1 MKKFFSLLLLF
12 TFVILTSCSDES
24 TTSAKETSLQEL
36 SFVGFETVSM
46 NDSTQ
51 TILIA
56 KEGEYG
62 DSLVVDFVKLTEGM
76 TLYLAADDDPN
87 DPELGERLEET
98 SVIDVTGITSF
109 NVVVLDANRRIDAI
123 WTVTIQEQNA
133 SSSSVAKSSSS
144 RVASSSSEIHSSSSF
159 SVSSSSAMISSS
171 SNRLSSSSVSS
182 SSVVSSSSI
191 SVSSSSIA
199 SSSSVLS
206 SSSAVI
212 LSSENTVLSFVVG
225 AVSGVIDTTAKS
237 IYVELAYGDDLSA
250 VAATVSVSEG
260 AVSSYEGVEDLRSPY
275 AFTVTAEDGTVAHW
289 TVKAGVQLP
298 GSDFN
303 TWANNKVAPNS
314 FWGTSSDAMATTTS
328 AIVYSYSSEANLTQV
343 SGAAQLET
351 KAIKAATGV
360 ITWKSKIATGI
371 LFAGTFKTGVTA
383 GDLYKHATD
392 FSQAA
397 NLLDY
402 MTLGKDFTG
411 RPTSFT
417 VEYSYSPVAE
427 SGIVQK
433 GLIYVMLVN
442 KASKTI
448 VASGAILPT
457 TKVTSTTQTIALNY
471 GDASWMTSDLP
482 VPTGMTVGT
491 GEEEVTSIYVIF
503 ASSAYAHII
512 GLVGAGNG
520 DIGAKG
526 VAGSTL
532 SIGDFKLVY

>member
-123 WTVTIQEQNA
+123 WTVIIQEQNA

-159 SVSSSSAMISSS
+159 SVSSSSA
-171 SNRLSSSSVSS
+171 
-182 SSVVSSSSI
+182 
-191 SVSSSSIA
+191 
-199 SSSSVLS
+199 
-206 SSSAVI
+206 VI

-225 AVSGVIDTTAKS
+225 AVSGVIDTAAKS

-260 AVSSYEGVEDLRSPY
+260 AVSSYEGAEDLRSPH
-275 AFTVTAEDGTVAHW
+275 AFTVTAENGTVAHW

-351 KAIKAATGV
+351 KAIKAATGI

-371 LFAGTFKTGVTA
+371 LFLGSFQAGVET

-491 GEEEVTSIYVIF
+491 GEEEVTSIYVVF

>member
-62 DSLVVDFVKLTEGM
+62 DSLIVDFVKLTEGM

-123 WTVTIQEQNA
+123 WTVIIQEQNA

-144 RVASSSSEIHSSSSF
+144 RVASSSSEIHSSSS
-159 SVSSSSAMISSS
+159 
-171 SNRLSSSSVSS
+171 
-182 SSVVSSSSI
+182 I
-191 SVSSSSIA
+191 SVP
-199 SSSSVLS
+199 SSSVLS
-206 SSSAVI
+206 SSSAEI

-260 AVSSYEGVEDLRSPY
+260 AVSSYEGAEDLRSPH
-275 AFTVTAEDGTVAHW
+275 AFTVTAENGTVAHW

-351 KAIKAATGV
+351 KAIKAATGI

-371 LFAGTFKTGVTA
+371 LFVGSFETGIKTGN
-383 GDLYKHATD
+383 LYKDATD

-402 MTLGKDFTG
+402 MTLGKEFTG

-417 VEYSYSPVAE
+417 VEYSYSPVTE
-427 SGIVQK
+427 SGIAQK

-442 KASKTI
+442 KESKTI

-491 GEEEVTSIYVIF
+491 GDEEVTSIYVIF